1 MTTTDSPTGFLQGNE
16 LVLIAEVPKAGGRWH
31 QVHMNREVMHR
42 FFRLDPGVDAEAD
55 FERIDGEG
63 RYRGTRT
70 RRLVYSASSN
80 RNPKIEF
87 DLPPVEYPGEAERP
101 ILLVLEMDV
110 RRFRYLLLMPADPGY
125 REMLDLNRALLP
137 VGTHPMRRVLS
148 TLDEVEMRWPE
159 CPLREPRIAE
169 T

>member
-1 MTTTDSPTGFLQGNE
+1 MSSPTAFLQGNE
-16 LVLIAEVPKAGGRWH
+16 LVLVAEVPKAGGRWH

-42 FFRLDPGVDAEAD
+42 FFRLDPGADVEAAFESVDTK
-55 FERIDGEG
+55 G

-80 RNPKIEF
+80 KNPKIEF
-87 DLPPVEYPGEAERP
+87 DLPDVEYPSGEERP
-101 ILLVLEMDV
+101 ILLVLEVDV
-110 RRFRYLLLMPADPGY
+110 RRFRYLLLMPGDKGY
-125 REMLDLNRALLP
+125 SEMLDLNRSLPP
-137 VGTHPMRRVLS
+137 VGTYPMRRVLS

-159 CPLREPRIAE
+159 CPLRGPHIAG

>member
-1 MTTTDSPTGFLQGNE
+1 MSSPTPFLEGNE

-42 FFRLDPGVDAEAD
+42 FFRLDPGVDAEAA
-55 FERIDGEG
+55 FEQVDAEG

-80 RNPKIEF
+80 KNPKIEF
-87 DLPPVEYPGEAERP
+87 DLPNVDYPSGEERP
-101 ILLVLEMDV
+101 ILLALEVDV
-110 RRFRYLLLMPADPGY
+110 RRFRYLFLMPGDPGY
-125 REMLDLNRALLP
+125 SEMLDLNRSLPP

-159 CPLREPRIAE
+159 CPLRDPHMGQA
-169 T
+169 